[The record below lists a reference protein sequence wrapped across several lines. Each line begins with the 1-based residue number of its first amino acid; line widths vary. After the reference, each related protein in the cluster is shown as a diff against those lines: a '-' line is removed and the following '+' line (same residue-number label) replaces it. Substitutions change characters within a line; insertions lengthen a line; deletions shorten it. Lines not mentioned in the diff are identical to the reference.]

1 MARSRAMRPVA
12 HLTHLGKNCTIQV
25 DYLLGRIQVDNGETT
40 YNVLNVDPQ
49 SLRQVADSL
58 LEGAR

>member
-1 MARSRAMRPVA
+1 MRPLA
-12 HLTHLGKNCTIQV
+12 HLTHLGPHCVVQV
-25 DYLLGRIQVDNGETT
+25 DYLLGRITVDNGETT

-49 SLRQVADSL
+49 SLRQAADSL